1 MTSLLA
7 PWPYYDSK
15 QINEASKVL
24 ESGKVNYWTGNKSKL
39 FEKKFADYVGTKYA
53 IAVSNG
59 TVALYLA
66 YLACGL
72 SKGDEIITTP
82 RTYIA
87 TASTALLFGAKPLFA
102 DVDLDTGNIKFEE
115 IKKLVSPKT
124 KIISVV
130 HLAGCPVE
138 ILKIR
143 DFAFKKNILLVEDC
157 SQAHGAKVLVD
168 NKYKS
173 VGSFGDVSTW
183 SFCQDKII
191 STGGEGGMVTTNKKT
206 IYELIWSH
214 KDHGKDLT
222 KVNNL
227 STTSGFKWLHKN
239 TGNNYRITEFQSA
252 IGICQLDLLQ
262 EWNKRRTQNAHILI
276 EALKDLKIV
285 RIPELPKNIIHAWY
299 KFYCFLNLN
308 FLKNNYCRDRIV
320 NDIEMQGYK
329 AFHGGCSEIYLEEI
343 FQSYSKNY
351 KKRLPNA
358 KELGATSLMFLV
370 HPTIDSKQMK
380 SYAKVIRNVLR
391 KASKPNEE
399 L

>member
-1 MTSLLA
+1 MTTLLP
-7 PWPYYDSK
+7 PWPYYDQK

-39 FEKKFADYVGTKYA
+39 FEKKFADFVGTKYA

-87 TASTALLFGAKPLFA
+87 TASTAILFGAIPVFA
-102 DVDLDTGNIKFEE
+102 DVDLDTGNIKFDE

-130 HLAGCPVE
+130 HLAGCPAE
-138 ILKIR
+138 ILAIR
-143 DFAFKKNILLVEDC
+143 DFASKNNILLVEDC
-157 SQAHGAKVLVD
+157 SQAHGAKVLID
-168 NKYKS
+168 KKFKS

-191 STGGEGGMVTTNKKT
+191 STGGEGGMVTTNNKN
-206 IYELIWSH
+206 IYELIWSY
-214 KDHGKDLT
+214 KDHGKDIN
-222 KVNNL
+222 KVN
-227 STTSGFKWLHKN
+227 SSSKKPGFKWMHKN
-239 TGNNYRITEFQSA
+239 MGNNFRITEFQSS
-252 IGICQLDLLQ
+252 IGICQLDLIK
-262 EWNKRRTQNAHILI
+262 EWNQKRNQNAQILI
-276 EALKDLKIV
+276 EALEDLKII
-285 RIPELPKNIIHAWY
+285 RIPSLPKNIIHAWY

-308 FLKNNYCRDRIV
+308 FLSDKYSRDEIV
-320 NDIEMQGYK
+320 KDIEMQGYS

-351 KKRLPNA
+351 KKRLPNS
-358 KELGATSLMFLV
+358 KQLGETSLMFLV
-370 HPTIDSKQMK
+370 HPTIDLLKMK
-380 SYAKVIRNVLR
+380 SYAKVIRNVLI
-391 KASKPNEE
+391 KASKSSN
-399 L
+399 